1 MISKTEIERIRRE
14 LGDDAKVAL
23 SVMNLLVDAHLSAE
37 QIASRLGLDLL
48 EAERLM
54 AKLERIGLVS

>member
-14 LGDDAKVAL
+14 LGDDAKVA
-23 SVMNLLVDAHLSAE
+23 SSIMNLLVDANLSAE
-37 QIASRLGLDLL
+37 QIASRLGLNPL